1 MEWIFV
7 IKKLIVILFL
17 LCTFTSGIF
26 AAEISDAQVFKDNV
40 VDRPLEGE
48 GWITMVI
55 RSGGMMDATNQKGAK
70 LKGPWH
76 FKDGF
81 FCREA
86 IVNGKNYGT
95 DCQKV
100 ILTEEGVTFI
110 GNKGQGKHKNYK
122 FKKEN

>member
-1 MEWIFV
+1 M
-7 IKKLIVILFL
+7 IKKMIAILLL
-17 LCTFTSGIF
+17 LCTFALGIF
-26 AAEISDAQVFKDNV
+26 AAEISNWQAFKDNV

-48 GWITMVI
+48 GWITLVI
-55 RSGGMMDATNQKGAK
+55 SSEGMMKGTNQKGAK
-70 LKGPWH
+70 LKGPWQ

-110 GNKGQGKHKNYK
+110 GNKGQGKHKYYI